1 MRVTHWTRDLLSER
15 ARRHEK
21 ARWEAE
27 AEITELE
34 TELRAVQ
41 AKLAAAERRSQIR
54 CRLAYTLRR
63 WRDAMRSAATIEARE
78 A

>member
-1 MRVTHWTRDLLSER
+1 MRITHWTKSLLSER

-34 TELRAVQ
+34 TEIRALKARL
-41 AKLAAAERRSQIR
+41 AKAERRAQRR
-54 CRLAYTLRR
+54 CRMAWVLRG
-63 WRDAMRSAATIEARE
+63 WRDSRKAA
-78 A
+78 

>member
-15 ARRHEK
+15 ARLHEA

-34 TELRAVQ
+34 AELRDVQ
-41 AKLAAAERRSQIR
+41 ARLAKAERRAQRR
-54 CRLAYTLRR
+54 CGLAYTLRG
-63 WRDAMRSAATIEARE
+63 WRDAMRGAA
-78 A
+78 

>member
-1 MRVTHWTRDLLSER
+1 MRVTRWTRDLLSER

-27 AEITELE
+27 TEITELE
-34 TELRAVQ
+34 AELRAVQ
-41 AKLAAAERRSQIR
+41 ARLAAAERRAQRR
-54 CRLAYTLRR
+54 CGLAYTLRE
-63 WRDAMRSAATIEARE
+63 WRDAMRSAATIEARK

>member
-15 ARRHEK
+15 ARRHEA

-27 AEITELE
+27 AEVTELE

-41 AKLAAAERRSQIR
+41 AKLAAAERRAQRR
-54 CRLAYTLRR
+54 CGLAYTLRE
-63 WRDAMRSAATIEARE
+63 WRDAMRSAA
-78 A
+78 